1 MSQHTLA
8 DHPDLAS
15 ADYPRPAG
23 PIVVATDGSPGAAGA
38 LRAAMELSSID
49 GAEVLAVAVTAP
61 TPVIIG
67 DYGIAM
73 PPLDNVEVRSR
84 ALQRDV
90 SAQIAEVLGSDHN
103 WRIVTHE
110 GDPASVIARFA
121 RDSGARVIVAG
132 LGHHDLMARIMGDE
146 FALQLLRLSRL
157 PLLAVPADFRYL
169 PKRVAIACDFGD
181 GSLQAARAALELFP
195 AMTMLYVVHVAPS
208 LDVQPEV
215 LMSGITSTAD
225 LGPAFEKFIDALGVP
240 RGIAVESITL
250 NGKPSRALL
259 DFVQSAHLDA
269 VVTGSRGG
277 GFLDRIMVGSTA
289 TSLIRGA
296 QCSVLGVPTSYRQ
309 RLVTV
314 EQGKAE
320 IPVEASAGWG
330 ELLETFTQ
338 RNAGRTVSIEV
349 DDPEFGAQFQVSG
362 YPFLG
367 ASWDHNDRRVELMVG
382 ELGEAER
389 HLSRGITEV
398 HAVDVLRDAK
408 GRDIALRVAHGA
420 GQTLL
425 LIER

>member
-1 MSQHTLA
+1 
-8 DHPDLAS
+8 
-15 ADYPRPAG
+15 
-23 PIVVATDGSPGAAGA
+23 
-38 LRAAMELSSID
+38 
-49 GAEVLAVAVTAP
+49 
-61 TPVIIG
+61 
-67 DYGIAM
+67 
-73 PPLDNVEVRSR
+73 
-84 ALQRDV
+84 
-90 SAQIAEVLGSDHN
+90 
-103 WRIVTHE
+103 
-110 GDPASVIARFA
+110 
-121 RDSGARVIVAG
+121 
-132 LGHHDLMARIMGDE
+132 
-146 FALQLLRLSRL
+146 
-157 PLLAVPADFRYL
+157 
-169 PKRVAIACDFGD
+169 
-181 GSLQAARAALELFP
+181 
-195 AMTMLYVVHVAPS
+195 MTMLYVVHVAPS